1 MKKDEINV
9 EVNKEMEQGNEV
21 EYCGEVCKNAF
32 RTASIEF
39 LEVTVAYADFATKQ
53 FGEAKALYFDNVE
66 ATDEKILKDLH
77 ESTGKVFQAVIHREL
92 KSGLY
97 KISNRDY
104 AMFGTRLGDAREKKA
119 DKKA

>member
-66 ATDEKILKDLH
+66 ATVTTKITT
-77 ESTGKVFQAVIHREL
+77 ETFSTADSIN
-92 KSGLY
+92 S
-97 KISNRDY
+97 
-104 AMFGTRLGDAREKKA
+104 AFGTPCYRVRRA
-119 DKKA
+119 D